1 MRKGMITKRGGKKIF
16 FYDFVII
23 IVIEKMAYIGV

>member
-1 MRKGMITKRGGKKIF
+1 MRKGMITKRGGKKNI